1 MALASTSV
9 ICLSWTFLAFA
20 SAPSDLCWL
29 GPRLARAPFGSVRRS
44 VIARAVRGGQE
55 DWTVGDKLKA
65 KSSEDD
71 RWYSGTFRRI
81 NADGTIT
88 VKWDDLDGDAE
99 TENVEPS
106 AVQKIFMDYVVGDDV
121 EAMPPDD
128 DYWYPGAVSKI
139 NADGT
144 FEVNWDG
151 GPETSSCS
159 PEFMKKVYVFKNY
172 KVGDVVDAVFPD
184 DGQMYA
190 GTVTKI
196 NDDGTFQVKWDDPDG
211 GPEESPCSPKDMQYP
226 PITLDKL
233 RVGQKYIGVVRSVQA
248 FGAFV
253 DIGAET
259 EGLVH
264 ISRMANTRVEDP
276 RNFCVEGQEVEVW
289 ISGIK
294 DDGKFA
300 LTMVEGVSE
309 SGDGPARAPVDLR
322 PFLSVHPEEWL
333 DGTVGKLMPFG
344 AFVTVRAPDGSGV
357 VADGLVH
364 ITEIRDGF
372 VENVEDEVEFGEP
385 VKVRVKDVAIET
397 GRLSLTMKQ
406 AGMESLFGGGGG
418 GQPRAFVDVSAFET
432 IPEDKFL
439 KGTVARYAPF
449 GIFVSVKHPN
459 GGVADGLVHITEIR
473 DGFVERIEDEAE
485 IGQEVDVRIRS
496 VDVGN
501 GKMSLSM
508 KQPGSFGGGIRTRA
522 PADLSAFESI
532 PSGQSLKGKVARH
545 MPFGVFVSVQH
556 PETGAEVD
564 GLVHITHIRDG
575 YVDRS
580 EDEVEIGEE
589 VEVWI
594 RSVDILCG
602 KLSLSMKHAG
612 GEY

>member
-1 MALASTSV
+1 M
-9 ICLSWTFLAFA
+9 
-20 SAPSDLCWL
+20 
-29 GPRLARAPFGSVRRS
+29 G
-44 VIARAVRGGQE
+44 
-55 DWTVGDKLKA
+55 KLKA

-196 NDDGTFQVKWDDPDG
+196 NDDG
-211 GPEESPCSPKDMQYP
+211 
-226 PITLDKL
+226 
-233 RVGQKYIGVVRSVQA
+233 
-248 FGAFV
+248 
-253 DIGAET
+253 
-259 EGLVH
+259 
-264 ISRMANTRVEDP
+264 
-276 RNFCVEGQEVEVW
+276 
-289 ISGIK
+289 
-294 DDGKFA
+294 
-300 LTMVEGVSE
+300 
-309 SGDGPARAPVDLR
+309 
-322 PFLSVHPEEWL
+322 
-333 DGTVGKLMPFG
+333 
-344 AFVTVRAPDGSGV
+344 
-357 VADGLVH
+357 
-364 ITEIRDGF
+364 
-372 VENVEDEVEFGEP
+372 
-385 VKVRVKDVAIET
+385 
-397 GRLSLTMKQ
+397 
-406 AGMESLFGGGGG
+406 
-418 GQPRAFVDVSAFET
+418 
-432 IPEDKFL
+432 
-439 KGTVARYAPF
+439 
-449 GIFVSVKHPN
+449 
-459 GGVADGLVHITEIR
+459 
-473 DGFVERIEDEAE
+473 
-485 IGQEVDVRIRS
+485 
-496 VDVGN
+496 N